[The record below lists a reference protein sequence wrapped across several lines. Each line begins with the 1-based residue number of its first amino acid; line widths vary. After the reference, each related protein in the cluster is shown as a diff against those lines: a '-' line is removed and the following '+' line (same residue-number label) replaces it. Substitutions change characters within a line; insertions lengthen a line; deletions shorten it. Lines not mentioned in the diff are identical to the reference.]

1 MEQQDLEQSP
11 VHGQPT
17 ACSEPPPAHR
27 DDAFKDL
34 LLQISQEMSHE
45 DTSALA
51 FTASCGSTGGNL
63 SALGV
68 LQALVRRGEF
78 SARTCDKLGEDLRR
92 IKRCDLAELVRGYV
106 EKYPELPS
114 EQRKSCQNPLHLY
127 CTLFAWLPISLFR
140 PYFSTAERSA

>member
-11 VHGQPT
+11 VHGHPT

-34 LLQISQEMSHE
+34 LLHISQEMSHE

-51 FTASCGSTGGNL
+51 FTANRGTTIASGNL
-63 SALGV
+63 SALDV
-68 LQALVRRGEF
+68 LQMLVRRGEF

-92 IKRCDLAELVRGYV
+92 IKRCDLAELVREYV

-114 EQRKSCQNPLHLY
+114 EQRKSCHY
-127 CTLFAWLPISLFR
+127 KTLF
-140 PYFSTAERSA
+140 TAPCSRGYL